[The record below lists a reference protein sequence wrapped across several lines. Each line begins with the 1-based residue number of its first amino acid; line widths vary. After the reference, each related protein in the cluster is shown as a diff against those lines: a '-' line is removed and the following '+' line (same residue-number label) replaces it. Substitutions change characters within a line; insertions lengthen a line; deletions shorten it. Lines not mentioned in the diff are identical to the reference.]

1 MLRVGDVLR
10 RQRSARFG
18 RGPAAA
24 RVLGL
29 VIDGAVFAG
38 SRLPVRVAHALA
50 VVGGHAEWIARPST
64 RRLLAVNIGHGI
76 GMPPSSARVR
86 GLVRR
91 ELVNEARRS
100 ADLLWAIGKPE
111 ELLATLEVDGMHHV
125 NDIVATGRG
134 VVLASLHIGGWE
146 VVGAVPAAMI
156 NVPAT
161 VVVADNW
168 LAWAMQHVRRAEGLR
183 MIYRSSPLLNAVR
196 LLRRGEVLL
205 VLGEDATGAP
215 PRRHLVRF
223 GDSAAHL
230 PAGVVSLARL
240 ADAAIVPFHVL
251 PLGPRRWRAVIES
264 AIEPPRREDGTDG
277 EATALQLLADRWSS
291 LIAAHP
297 QHWAARFPIDWEE
310 G

>member
-100 ADLLWAIGKPE
+100 ADLLWAIGRPE

-277 EATALQLLADRWSS
+277 EAAALQLLADRWSS